1 MYDNFPRSAQVAPTS
16 SPSAAQPQQAR
27 RRALRCTLVLPAM
40 AAAGCAPPI
49 LGASATT
56 PRSGDIVMAD
66 LRHFRLGLA
75 LGQIGEIRLPS
86 NPSTGY
92 RWALVEP
99 STDLLTLLDHDFTA
113 ARSELMGAP
122 GEERWSFQAVR
133 KGAGELR
140 FEYRRPWEPVEIAPA
155 QRTSFRVDVG

>member
-1 MYDNFPRSAQVAPTS
+1 
-16 SPSAAQPQQAR
+16 
-27 RRALRCTLVLPAM
+27 M

-49 LGASATT
+49 LGASAIPARTT
-56 PRSGDIVMAD
+56 DIVMAD
-66 LRHFRLGLA
+66 LRHFRLGLT